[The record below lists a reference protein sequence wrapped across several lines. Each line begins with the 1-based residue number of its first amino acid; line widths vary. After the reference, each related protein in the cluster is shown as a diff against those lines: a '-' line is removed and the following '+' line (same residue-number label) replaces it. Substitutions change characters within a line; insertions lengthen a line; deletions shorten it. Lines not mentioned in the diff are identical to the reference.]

1 MANALFLSFL
11 SVCFK
16 EDCGKRELNIINKSL
31 IAILFTTTLIIYMFA
46 SFGVADGGRV
56 TARDVLKH
64 NKDADIIEYD
74 GKVFSNVTNLDWFK
88 NDRENI
94 SFSKDNYVGK
104 IQNQTT
110 SSLLFNDLSATK
122 LPKGTKIYSIEEDN
136 GLLLVE
142 FQGKELYYMELLEG

>member
-1 MANALFLSFL
+1 
-11 SVCFK
+11 
-16 EDCGKRELNIINKSL
+16 
-31 IAILFTTTLIIYMFA
+31 MFA

-56 TARDVLKH
+56 TPRDVLKH

-74 GKVFSNVTNLDWFK
+74 GKVFNNVTNLDWFK

-94 SFSKDNYVGK
+94 SFSKDNYVGE